1 MKASKTLPVV
11 VALLSL
17 GACVGGLPPSLRRDI
32 AREHDQLQDAERQ
45 VQRLQQIVGEDVANN
60 PDLFRSA
67 ATSEDW
73 TAKFRAA
80 RDKLSTAEEADRKL
94 IDLSRRN
101 RADSRENAE
110 RLLVEAR
117 NRRESAVAESKA
129 VEAAANKRV
138 DFKRDLA
145 SNLQTM
151 SREYDAVRAADLGP
165 ISTTVE
171 KTGRDWPAKKD
182 ALNSRLTSLSE
193 IPKTAETEWNAT
205 EAVRQDAL
213 KGNIDGQKIATL
225 IEADDVLA
233 SDAASMTAKT
243 GELRGLCGQLYDSWD
258 KILTDLDVSA
268 YGSDPLYRERIKT
281 VRTHIVNMAA
291 KTSETS
297 SEERWINVS
306 KSSFH
311 AVENDLGMAIAH
323 KDAGLF
329 DSEAQE
335 TPQPAGFAYIAPE
348 SQGSNEFGYWDHRG
362 GETVWTWLPQYLIL
376 RELLWDH
383 DYRPVV
389 LDEYRGYRSAQS
401 SGRTYYGQTTPASP
415 PKYGTHGTFTET
427 HYAQSRYVQ
436 SGGFK
441 GSAYASNKNGSAPS
455 SFSQSHGGQHQSTAS
470 QENGAG
476 RRFGSGTGS
485 ASGQHFGHSGGSRSA
500 GRSFGRH
507 R

>member
-1 MKASKTLPVV
+1 MKASKPLPVV
-11 VALLSL
+11 VALLLL
-17 GACVGGLPPSLRRDI
+17 GACVGSLPPSLRRDI
-32 AREHDQLQDAERQ
+32 AHEHDDLRDAERQ
-45 VQRLQQIVGEDVANN
+45 VQHLQQIVSEDVAND
-60 PDLFRSA
+60 PDLFKNAS
-67 ATSEDW
+67 TPDW

-80 RDKLSTAEEADRKL
+80 RERLATAEEADGKL
-94 IDLSRRN
+94 LDLSRHN
-101 RADSRENAE
+101 RADSRKAAE
-110 RLLVEAR
+110 RLLVEVR
-117 NRRESAVAESKA
+117 NLRESAIAESKT
-129 VEAAANKRV
+129 VEAAANRRV
-138 DFKRDLA
+138 DFKRDLD
-145 SNLQTM
+145 SNLRKM

-165 ISTTVE
+165 LSTTVE
-171 KTGRDWPAKKD
+171 RTGRDWPAKKD
-182 ALNSRLTSLSE
+182 VLNSRLASLSE

-213 KGNIDGQKIATL
+213 NGNIDGQKIATL

-233 SDAASMTAKT
+233 GDAASMTANAD
-243 GELRGLCGQLYDSWD
+243 GLRGLCGQLYDSWD
-258 KILTDLDVSA
+258 KILTDLDVSS
-268 YGSDPLYRERIKT
+268 YGSEPLYRERIKT
-281 VRTHIVNMAA
+281 VRTHIVDLSA

-297 SEERWINVS
+297 SDERWTNVS
-306 KSSFH
+306 ESSFH

-348 SQGSNEFGYWDHRG
+348 SQGSNQFGHWDHRG
-362 GETVWTWLPQYLIL
+362 GETFWTWLPQYLIL

-401 SGRTYYGQTTPASP
+401 SGRTYYGQATPASP

-441 GSAYASNKNGSAPS
+441 GSAYASNKTGTAPS
-455 SFSQSHGGQHQSTAS
+455 SFSQPHGGQHQGTAS
-470 QENGAG
+470 EENGAG
-476 RRFGSGTGS
+476 PRFGSGAGS
-485 ASGQHFGHSGGSRSA
+485 ASGRHFGHSGGSRSP